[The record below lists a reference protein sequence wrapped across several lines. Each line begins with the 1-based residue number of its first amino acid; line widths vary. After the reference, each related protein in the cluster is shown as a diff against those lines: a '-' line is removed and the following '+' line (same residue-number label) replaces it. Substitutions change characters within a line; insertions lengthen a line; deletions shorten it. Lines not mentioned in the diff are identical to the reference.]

1 MDTQISTKA
10 VSTAIPEMGQRAAA
24 RPAEARTTQAS
35 PEADKPAKAERPEPS
50 REALEVAAKQVQK
63 FVEAS
68 ASELQFSVDETSGT
82 PVVRVFDKS
91 TKELIR
97 QIPSQDMLDM
107 AAAIDQLQG
116 LLLKQKA

>member
-1 MDTQISTKA
+1 MDTQISTSA

-24 RPAEARTTQAS
+24 RPAEARTTQTS
-35 PEADKPAKAERPEPS
+35 PEPAKPAKPDRPEPS
-50 REALEVAAKQVQK
+50 REALELAANRVQK

-68 ASELQFSVDETSGT
+68 ASELQFSVDETSGAR
-82 PVVRVFDKS
+82 VVRVFDKS